1 MSPQPPAN
9 NRAQIEKG
17 QDALRQAKAAVTG
30 RLDTIDAEADR
41 LHAERRQLYRGR
53 VTVVDPALSAK
64 LAELTASTSDK
75 SQSIVRMNSALRAL
89 LTHVV
94 VEYEQMELAL
104 HWKHGGVSRL
114 RYCQAVGRAAG
125 HG

>member
-1 MSPQPPAN
+1 MPWPLITADARTGRLAKITRKLRELGN

-17 QDALRQAKAAVTG
+17 RDALRQARAAVTG

-89 LTHVV
+89 LT
-94 VEYEQMELAL
+94 
-104 HWKHGGVSRL
+104 
-114 RYCQAVGRAAG
+114 
-125 HG
+125 